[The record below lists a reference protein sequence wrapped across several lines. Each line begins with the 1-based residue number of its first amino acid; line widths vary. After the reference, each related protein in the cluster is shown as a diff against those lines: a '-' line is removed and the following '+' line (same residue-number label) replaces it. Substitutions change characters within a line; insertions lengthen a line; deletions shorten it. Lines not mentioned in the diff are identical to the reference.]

1 MIIYFWRVDDFNFY
15 QTGADGMLNLTDQCM
30 GVNYIIQK
38 DGYISVEISTSN
50 LGTDSIKIIDMA
62 ELGKESVFELMTI
75 TSFKQHDFNSHCF
88 CHLLLVC

>member
-1 MIIYFWRVDDFNFY
+1 
-15 QTGADGMLNLTDQCM
+15 MLNLTDQCM

-62 ELGKESVFELMTI
+62 ELGKESVFEQMTI
-75 TSFKQHDFNSHCF
+75 IRFKQYDYNSHFF
-88 CHLLLVC
+88 CHLGPLC